1 MKYNIYLDGETQGPF
16 TRAQLEAKNLP
27 PDTPCAAEGET
38 AWGTVGAVMDQP
50 EPQPSQL
57 EHTAVGALVGGVMM
71 ALWMGSLLITS
82 VSAKV
87 LMVIGCVGVL
97 ALGVLALVRIRK
109 SKTSTGISLLAIGMA
124 LALMAL
130 VASLLVKLDGGKKS
144 SSSSSD
150 RAKKESRTG
159 GSLGIGKA
167 REMASQTACFSNQQ
181 TIRAQIQMW
190 ATLKRKGDSSAPSWE
205 DLEGYFE
212 GEKLPQCTTGGEYD
226 LATVGGY
233 PSCSIHGS
241 YIDEEENSH
250 GANTQNASSEA
261 KVMAEPGME
270 ACPYCGNHFPVSNL
284 RFHVRKCPKNNT
296 TQKMPPASGKTTIL
310 K

>member
-16 TRAQLEAKNLP
+16 TRAELEAKNLA

-97 ALGVLALVRIRK
+97 ALGVLALIRIRK

-159 GSLGIGKA
+159 DLLGIGKA
-167 REMASQTACFSNQQ
+167 RERASQTACFSNQM
-181 TIRAQIQMW
+181 TIRANIQMW

-205 DLEGYFE
+205 DLEGYSE

-241 YIDEEENSH
+241 YIDDEENSH

-261 KVMAEPGME
+261 KVMEEPGME
-270 ACPYCGNHFPVSNL
+270 ACLYCGNHFPASNI

-296 TQKMPPASGKTTIL
+296 TQKMPPTSGKTTIL

>member
-16 TRAQLEAKNLP
+16 TRAELEAKNLA

-97 ALGVLALVRIRK
+97 ALGVLALIRIRK

-159 GSLGIGKA
+159 D
-167 REMASQTACFSNQQ
+167 R
-181 TIRAQIQMW
+181 TI
-190 ATLKRKGDSSAPSWE
+190 WE
-205 DLEGYFE
+205 L
-212 GEKLPQCTTGGEYD
+212 
-226 LATVGGY
+226 
-233 PSCSIHGS
+233 I
-241 YIDEEENSH
+241 
-250 GANTQNASSEA
+250 
-261 KVMAEPGME
+261 
-270 ACPYCGNHFPVSNL
+270 
-284 RFHVRKCPKNNT
+284 
-296 TQKMPPASGKTTIL
+296 
-310 K
+310 